1 MYWKLSSIHE
11 PFKFIMRVKTT
22 IDGEVQR
29 EVVTLNS
36 TEKHS
41 NNLEGQ
47 SSLLTHTNKM
57 VKNRVNK
64 AVPSTASMCIC
75 HSQPPHIW
83 LFCTR
88 NWVPSSLSLVQ
99 GVILLT
105 RMPLSTCSGKQML
118 YSLSWSK
125 TVIHFTQAQQK
136 VDTRLD
142 SYPHTQ
148 KQKTL
153 ASHYQTHWD

>member
-1 MYWKLSSIHE
+1 
-11 PFKFIMRVKTT
+11 MRVKTT

-29 EVVTLNS
+29 EVVMLNS

-47 SSLLTHTNKM
+47 SPLLTHTNKM

-75 HSQPPHIW
+75 HPQPTHIW

-99 GVILLT
+99 GVTLLS
-105 RMPLSTCSGKQML
+105 RMPPSTCCYFAQASRC
-118 YSLSWSK
+118 YIHSIEARP
-125 TVIHFTQAQQK
+125 VINFTQAQQK

-148 KQKTL
+148 KQKAL
-153 ASHYQTHWD
+153 ASHYQTH